1 MVRRVLFVDDDARVT
16 EAIRRSLR
24 GQPYEILT
32 ASSAKEVLRVLAKQA
47 VAVIVAD
54 EKMPEMRGSELLA
67 IVLDRYPDTVRL
79 ILTGHAN
86 LDAAIDA
93 INRAQVHRF
102 LQKPCS
108 AEDLAFWVSQALETY
123 EQRHR
128 YEAWKAESDAE
139 DEDARSRL
147 ERALCSLWIVFQP
160 IFTALEER
168 IFGYEALVRVE
179 EPSIAEPE
187 MLFKLAHRLGRI
199 PEVERS
205 LRSMTARR
213 IADAP
218 PAATFFVNLHPR
230 CLDDKSMLSGNEPLA
245 RLAERVVLEVKE
257 GVSLHEVTD
266 VRTKVARL
274 RELGFR
280 IAVDDLGAGYS
291 GLSSFVLL
299 EPEIVKFDRAL
310 IRDIHQVPTKAK
322 MVASMVALCRE
333 LGIRT
338 VAEGIETEDEKRR
351 VVELGCDLLQG
362 FHLARPAAE
371 FQQEETQASGVTHS
385 TEQFGIKIR

>member
-1 MVRRVLFVDDDARVT
+1 MLRRVLFVDDDARVS
-16 EAIRRSLR
+16 AANRRSLR

-32 ASSAKEVLRVLAKQA
+32 ASSAEKALRVLAQQE

-67 IVLDRYPDTVRL
+67 VVLERYPDTIRL

-86 LDAAIDA
+86 LGAAIDA
-93 INRAQVHRF
+93 INRAKVHRF

-108 AEDLAFWVSQALETY
+108 DEDLAFWVSQALETY
-123 EQRHR
+123 EQQRR

-139 DEDARSRL
+139 DEHGRSLL
-147 ERALCSLWIVFQP
+147 ERALGSSWIVFQP
-160 IFTALEER
+160 IFTAAEQR
-168 IFGYEALVRVE
+168 VFGYEALVRVDA
-179 EPSIAEPE
+179 PSVAEPKI
-187 MLFKLAHRLGRI
+187 LFELAQRLGRI
-199 PEVERS
+199 LEVERS
-205 LRSMTARR
+205 LRSMTAER

-218 PAATFFVNLHPR
+218 PAATFFVNVHPR
-230 CLDDKSMLSGNEPLA
+230 CLDDESLLAGNEPLA
-245 RLAERVVLEVKE
+245 RFAERVILEVKE

-266 VRTKVARL
+266 VRAKIARL

-291 GLSSFVLL
+291 GLSSFALL
-299 EPEIVKFDRAL
+299 EPEIVKFDMTL
-310 IRDIHQVPTKAK
+310 IRDIHRVPTKTK
-322 MVASMVALCRE
+322 MIASMVALCRE
-333 LGIRT
+333 LGILT

-351 VVELGCDLLQG
+351 VVELGCDLMQG

-371 FQQEETQASGVTHS
+371 FQHEKTLATHS
-385 TEQFGIKIR
+385 T